1 MVDSSVCEF
10 PNLRMFFEQNPV
22 CFVCFSKALCQ
33 ASPRASH
40 RGPRDGYETL
50 GIRSES
56 KEGAS
61 GSFNNHTV
69 VQMEATNPI
78 TIQNNKPCHRLYKFH
93 VTSILTD
100 DGHTILS
107 PSSRVD
113 KASPTSPRHH
123 VLAPDG
129 NGHTTAGIGDVRKS
143 DSSRNPKSEGKFRQ

>member
-1 MVDSSVCEF
+1 MFRLFFQSVVSSVTPCESSRATRR
-10 PNLRMFFEQNPV
+10 LRNSRNSIRVERRRFW
-22 CFVCFSKALCQ
+22 FV
-33 ASPRASH
+33 R
-40 RGPRDGYETL
+40 
-50 GIRSES
+50 
-56 KEGAS
+56 
-61 GSFNNHTV
+61 FNNHTV

-100 DGHTILS
+100 DGHAIVS

-113 KASPTSPRHH
+113 NASPTSPRHH

-129 NGHTTAGIGDVRKS
+129 NGHTTAVIGDVRKS